1 MGTSSADTPLAM
13 DVKVQGTVDD
23 MGYQELPECYRHPTG
38 KPSVKDFEKI
48 YGQEILPYELEKPGS
63 YTLLNTFNDMKE
75 NPVVQ
80 QIIQGMTGGILQ
92 SYDRDESNP
101 EYIFTVSIILNTPLV
116 RLVQQGGGAT
126 PLALMKAVVGAA
138 NGDEAALAQ
147 LAGMMGQ

>member
-1 MGTSSADTPLAM
+1 M
-13 DVKVQGTVDD
+13 
-23 MGYQELPECYRHPTG
+23 
-38 KPSVKDFEKI
+38 
-48 YGQEILPYELEKPGS
+48 
-63 YTLLNTFNDMKE
+63 
-75 NPVVQ
+75 
-80 QIIQGMTGGILQ
+80 
-92 SYDRDESNP
+92 

>member
-1 MGTSSADTPLAM
+1 
-13 DVKVQGTVDD
+13 
-23 MGYQELPECYRHPTG
+23 
-38 KPSVKDFEKI
+38 
-48 YGQEILPYELEKPGS
+48 
-63 YTLLNTFNDMKE
+63 MKE